1 MINLNI
7 LMGVGLLFGTLT
19 MTAYADQPGQQTIR
33 VIPKTYIS
41 PGASG
46 SIGESR
52 SSQQYNGYGGYQV
65 PSDYGSVHQ
74 QNTTGSQ
81 SFETRGGIRQS
92 TEYPG
97 GYEVERTPG
106 SSTYE
111 RQRNR

>member
-1 MINLNI
+1 MIKLNI
-7 LMGVGLLFGTLT
+7 LLGAGLLLGVLGT
-19 MTAYADQPGQQTIR
+19 AHADQAGQQTIR

-41 PGASG
+41 PGATG
-46 SIGESR
+46 SIGQSR

-74 QNTTGSQ
+74 RNSSASQ

-92 TEYPG
+92 IVCPG
-97 GYEVERTPG
+97 GYEVERRPG

-111 RQRNR
+111 RQDSR